1 MAGDHQR
8 STVRIAVTSRLP
20 ECFIL
25 ARRQSAMCRWAVRG
39 TSSRQQN
46 RHRRA
51 DRPLVREQDVV
62 GTAALAEM
70 LVDVYNR
77 LA

>member
-1 MAGDHQR
+1 MR
-8 STVRIAVTSRLP
+8 
-20 ECFIL
+20 
-25 ARRQSAMCRWAVRG
+25 RWAVRG

-46 RHRRA
+46 RRRRA

-62 GTAALAEM
+62 ETAAVAEM
-70 LVDVYNR
+70 LMDVYNG